1 MMQDI
6 AVFILLGIAIFAL
19 IYGVLGQRIEAL
31 DPMKARLLRIAP
43 DGSEQAKE
51 AARQEERVQKK
62 NTDTRTATERLIEQA
77 GVSWTTAKFT
87 RIRVTAA
94 VASLLT
100 VYVVTQN
107 YAFAIVGMTISL
119 ATVPGGYLRYARAKR
134 YKAFIKEFPTA
145 IDIMVRSV
153 QAGLTLNEGLHTIIT
168 EVEPPISDEFQR
180 VVDRMHLGE
189 SLGAAITVLQERLP
203 LQEVHFFVSTVG
215 IQQQTGGSLA
225 GTLENLSAV
234 IRDRKDMQERI
245 KALSGEARI
254 SALILAAL
262 APVVLIGF
270 AIVNPSYLAPLI
282 STSLGNMTLAGAALW
297 MAFGFGI
304 MRRMVNFKV

>member
-1 MMQDI
+1 MLQDL
-6 AVFILLGIAIFAL
+6 ATFILLAIAFGAL

-31 DPMKARLLRIAP
+31 DPKKARLLRIAP

-77 GVSWTTAKFT
+77 GVDWTTAKFT
-87 RIRVTAA
+87 RIRVIAA
-94 VASLLT
+94 VVSLLT
-100 VYVVTQN
+100 VYIVTQN
-107 YAFAIVGMTISL
+107 YMFAIVATTISL
-119 ATVPGGYLRYARAKR
+119 ATVPGGYLNYARAKR
-134 YKAFIKEFPTA
+134 YKAFLKEFPTA

-168 EVEPPISDEFQR
+168 EVDPPISDEFQR
-180 VVDRMHLGE
+180 VVDRMTLGE
-189 SLGAAITVLQERLP
+189 SLGSAITVLQERLP

-262 APVVLIGF
+262 APVVLVGF

-282 STSLGNMTLAGAALW
+282 STTLGNMTLGGAALW
-297 MAFGFGI
+297 MAFGFII

>member
-297 MAFGFGI
+297 MAFGLSLI
-304 MRRMVNFKV
+304 HI